1 MLGPKPRPGGFPK
14 ISGSS
19 ASWGRKAGHQGS
31 YNGLLPHHQPLQ
43 HQSTSYSF
51 RRPSRR
57 PNDEFL
63 TQKLIVAR
71 STFKTLG
78 PILRANLQFG
88 WFGGI
93 KRKKISNL
101 NQDKFWFHGNVLVG
115 IRVEKEEFQMIDE
128 KYLHHNGF
136 GRFRGVYQVNICRL
150 NWSYNTRR
158 GIG

>member
-1 MLGPKPRPGGFPK
+1 M
-14 ISGSS
+14 
-19 ASWGRKAGHQGS
+19 
-31 YNGLLPHHQPLQ
+31 
-43 HQSTSYSF
+43 
-51 RRPSRR
+51 
-57 PNDEFL
+57 
-63 TQKLIVAR
+63 AR

-78 PILRANLQFG
+78 PILPQTYSLDG
-88 WFGGI
+88 LGGF

-128 KYLHHNGF
+128 KYLLHNGF
-136 GRFRGVYQVNICRL
+136 GRFRGVSQVNIFLL